1 MMGKAFRIW
10 NHKES
15 QGKEL
20 FTESNG
26 WNRKIRHRD
35 GGGCR
40 LRETGIRKGDKKCL
54 TIM

>member
-20 FTESNG
+20 FTESNEG
-26 WNRKIRHRD
+26 AGKSDIATAADAACAKPESGKELKNV
-35 GGGCR
+35 
-40 LRETGIRKGDKKCL
+40 
-54 TIM
+54 